1 MFKKIE
7 NFINSKMSEKTFAI
21 LGVTIL
27 GIYYF
32 VGLLSYITVPIPSIN
47 KIFVSS
53 SITAVVIRA
62 AMCALVC
69 VFSCAIVI
77 KFKVKIKW
85 SIFILFCFALIMMLV
100 CILISPFT
108 YQYSYISNYYNT
120 VWIVKLNAG
129 LPRTLAMYFSSVAD
143 FAFAFCLIFILP
155 TVINDKKKLLFLV
168 IPIVCI
174 GLLECFYSV
183 IKEKDSYLYLINH
196 PDDPFG
202 GYGHQIGATFGN
214 KEDWGAFLTVSFVS
228 ALAGIIF
235 LKDEKKPLVFQILL
249 IVSMVIFT
257 IFSVLSL
264 CKTSMLA
271 ILLCLILIAIGLIVK
286 SFYKNKKIGFILLAI
301 VFAIVFLFIVFLT
314 TGGFGV
320 PLLSKISDFLVK
332 FIINRGE
339 SAVESRASLW
349 LSYMQNV
356 RGYNLFFGMG
366 KTNVGM
372 YTRSLSQD
380 SQAGMHNGLA
390 YFFASYGLIG
400 FSIFVGLL
408 IYSIYCIVR
417 LYSINHFYTFAFLGI
432 LLAGFIFVLAEA
444 EVLIVSTSAPV
455 FMYNVLSIA
464 LPIGLYKQSRYVK
477 IKEASL

>member
-21 LGVTIL
+21 LGVAIL

-69 VFSCAIVI
+69 VFSCAVVI

-85 SIFILFCFALIMMLV
+85 GILILFCFALLMMLI

-108 YQYSYISNYYNT
+108 YEFSYISNYYNI
-120 VWIVKLNAG
+120 VSVVKLHAG
-129 LPRTLAMYFSSVAD
+129 LPRTLAMYLSSVAD
-143 FAFAFCLIFILP
+143 FAFAFCLVFILP

-174 GLLECFYSV
+174 GLLECCYSI
-183 IKEKDSYLYLINH
+183 IKEKDLYVYLINN

-228 ALAGIIF
+228 AFAGILF
-235 LKDEKKPLVFQILL
+235 LNEFKKHWAFQILL
-249 IVSMVIFT
+249 GISMAIFT
-257 IFSVLSL
+257 VFSILSL
-264 CKTSMLA
+264 CKTAMLA
-271 ILLCLILIAIGLIVK
+271 ILVCLILIAIGLIVK
-286 SFYKNKKIGFILLAI
+286 SFYKSKKIGWILLAI
-301 VFAIVFLFIVFLT
+301 SLAILILFILFLT
-314 TGGFGV
+314 TGGFGI
-320 PLLSKISDFLVK
+320 PFLSKINDFLTK
-332 FIINRGE
+332 FIISRAEN
-339 SAVESRASLW
+339 AVESRASLW
-349 LSYMQNV
+349 LNYMQNV

-372 YTRSLSQD
+372 YSRVLTQD
-380 SQAGMHNGLA
+380 SLHGMHNGFA

-400 FSIFVGLL
+400 FAILVGLL
-408 IYSIYCIVR
+408 IYSIYSI
-417 LYSINHFYTFAFLGI
+417 LKLFSINHFYTFAFLGI
-432 LLAGFIFVLAEA
+432 LAAGIIFVLAEA

-455 FMYNVLSIA
+455 FMYNVLAIA
-464 LPIGLYKQSRYVK
+464 LPIGLIKK
-477 IKEASL
+477 NEKEKLKEAIL